1 MLREIGRVV
10 AVESASVW
18 VETIPSSLCG
28 KCAARAGCGQ
38 GIVSRT
44 TGHRGLVEALETST
58 VRAQDCR
65 VDDEVE
71 IELPESAVLRGSL
84 LVYLAPLLF
93 GITAVLIA
101 QPYGEFATVIAFLLG
116 LGAGFVAVRVAT
128 QWVLPR
134 QSFEPRLSSVVQAQP
149 ITVGATVIARQ

>member
-10 AVESASVW
+10 AVEATSVW

-44 TGHRGLVEALETST
+44 TGHRGLVQALETST

-71 IELPESAVLRGSL
+71 IELPESAVLKGSL

-93 GITAVLIA
+93 GITAVLFA
-101 QPYGEFATVIAFLLG
+101 QPYGEFATVVAFLTG
-116 LGAGFVAVRVAT
+116 LGVGFVFVRIAT
-128 QWVLPR
+128 HWVFPR
-134 QSFEPRLSSVVQAQP
+134 QSFEPRLSAVVQAPP
-149 ITVGATVIARQ
+149 ISASSTVIARQ

>member
-10 AVESASVW
+10 AVETASVW

-44 TGHRGLVEALETST
+44 TGHRGLVQALETAT
-58 VRAQDCR
+58 VRAQDCK

-71 IELPESAVLRGSL
+71 IELPESAVLKGSL

-93 GITAVLIA
+93 GITGVLLA
-101 QPYGEFATVIAFLLG
+101 QPYGEFATVVAFLLG
-116 LGAGFVAVRVAT
+116 LLVGFGFVRLAT

-134 QSFEPRLSSVVQAQP
+134 QIFEPRLSSVIQAPP
-149 ITVGATVIARQ
+149 IGMGSTVIARQ

>member
-10 AVESASVW
+10 AVETTSVW

-44 TGHRGLVEALETST
+44 TGHRGLVQALETAA
-58 VRAQDCR
+58 VRAHDCK
-65 VDDEVE
+65 VDDQVE
-71 IELPESAVLRGSL
+71 IELPESAVLKGSL

-93 GITAVLIA
+93 GITAVLFA
-101 QPYGEFATVIAFLLG
+101 QPYGEFATVMAFLLG
-116 LGAGFVAVRVAT
+116 LGLGFCFVRVAT
-128 QWVLPR
+128 HWVFPR
-134 QSFEPRLSSVVQAQP
+134 QNFEPRLSSVIQAPP
-149 ITVGATVIARQ
+149 IGMSATVIARQ

>member
-10 AVESASVW
+10 AVETASVW

-44 TGHRGLVEALETST
+44 TGHRGLVQALETEA
-58 VRAQDCR
+58 VRAQDCK

-71 IELPESAVLRGSL
+71 IELPESAVLKGSL

-93 GITAVLIA
+93 GITAVLFA
-101 QPYGEFATVIAFLLG
+101 QPYGEFATVVAFLLG
-116 LGAGFVAVRVAT
+116 LLVGFGFVRLAT
-128 QWVLPR
+128 HWVFPR
-134 QSFEPRLSSVVQAQP
+134 QIFEPRLSSVIPASS
-149 ITVGATVIARQ
+149 IGMSSTVIARQ

>member
-10 AVESASVW
+10 AVETASVW

-44 TGHRGLVEALETST
+44 TGHRGLVQAVESAT

-71 IELPESAVLRGSL
+71 IELPEAAVLKGSM

-93 GITAVLIA
+93 GITAVLLA
-101 QPYGEFATVIAFLLG
+101 QPYGEFATVMSFALG
-116 LGAGFVAVRVAT
+116 LGVGFLFVRMVT
-128 QWVLPR
+128 TRVFPR
-134 QSFEPRLSSVVQAQP
+134 QSFEPRLSARVPPKP
-149 ITVGATVIARQ
+149 IEANSAVIARQ